1 MDNELTASSFVL
13 GNSSSAKR
21 KSPDRLDWLK
31 YFPVIVRVSSL
42 GLSSFFVASW
52 NPQSPNDG
60 TWTDSVK
67 KNEYKTIAGMWS
79 GKKYNQGE
87 FICLENEEGST
98 AFLLLQGRVEVKLS
112 SFHDKPK
119 QVAILEPGVIFG
131 EMV

>member
-42 GLSSFFVASW
+42 GLSSFLLQAGIPSHQMMVLGQIVS
-52 NPQSPNDG
+52 
-60 TWTDSVK
+60 K
-67 KNEYKTIAGMWS
+67 KMNIKQLQECGVV
-79 GKKYNQGE
+79 KKYNQGE

>member
-1 MDNELTASSFVL
+1 MMAL
-13 GNSSSAKR
+13 GQ
-21 KSPDRLDWLK
+21 
-31 YFPVIVRVSSL
+31 IVS
-42 GLSSFFVASW
+42 
-52 NPQSPNDG
+52 
-60 TWTDSVK
+60 K
-67 KNEYKTIAGMWS
+67 KMNIKQLQECGVV
-79 GKKYNQGE
+79 KKYNQGE